1 MAYTNNSVHAYRETR
16 VKTASQGRIIV
27 MLYDEALRQI
37 DEAVGLLDTGT
48 KQLDRVNNSVVKAQD
63 IITELMVSLDMEQG
77 GDIARNLFRL
87 YMFFNDRLMEGN
99 VRKETKPLIEVRGL
113 MASLRDAWR
122 EIENVATPSPAVTTG
137 VNIAG

>member
-1 MAYTNNSVHAYRETR
+1 MAYSNNSVHAYRETR

-77 GDIARNLFRL
+77 GDIARNLFACTCSS
-87 YMFFNDRLMEGN
+87 M
-99 VRKETKPLIEVRGL
+99 T
-113 MASLRDAWR
+113 A
-122 EIENVATPSPAVTTG
+122 
-137 VNIAG
+137 

>member
-37 DEAVGLLDTGT
+37 DEAVGLLDAGT

-113 MASLRDAWR
+113 MANLRDAWR
-122 EIENVATPSPAVTTG
+122 EIENVATSAPAVTTG

>member
-1 MAYTNNSVHAYRETR
+1 MAYSNNSVHAYRETR
-16 VKTASQGRIIV
+16 VKTVSQGRIIV

-99 VRKETKPLIEVRGL
+99 VRKEAKPLVEVRGL
-113 MASLRDAWR
+113 MANLRDAWR